1 MNASSR
7 PPQIAVLCC
16 FCAGVLPIV
25 DGRVEAFRTS
35 AGQFYCSEFCA
46 DDAAESAFR
55 RRNAN
60 WRTPAPL

>member
-16 FCAGVLPIV
+16 FCTGVLPIV
-25 DGRVEAFRTS
+25 DGRVEAFRTPV
-35 AGQFYCSEFCA
+35 GQFYCSEFCA

-55 RRNAN
+55 RRNVN
-60 WRTPAPL
+60 WRTPATV